1 MTHLRQSDS
10 IVRTDYDVLT
20 TRCVE
25 EGIAETVIRWKDYW
39 YSQAGGDLCSYG
51 PEGVSY
57 KWEDAGDGDE
67 TLTWIYEETGV
78 TSKGTESDFWT
89 IYPLFKLHNWGY
101 LRDST
106 AYEMQPEVWQCIA
119 EWGADGDDWFM
130 PMIAE
135 TAEETEE
142 LNRIMTDINTYRE
155 EMTFK
160 FITGQESLENFDSF
174 VEQIKAQGIEDA
186 IQIKQDALD
195 RYLAR

>member
-1 MTHLRQSDS
+1 
-10 IVRTDYDVLT
+10 
-20 TRCVE
+20 
-25 EGIAETVIRWKDYW
+25 
-39 YSQAGGDLCSYG
+39 
-51 PEGVSY
+51 
-57 KWEDAGDGDE
+57 
-67 TLTWIYEETGV
+67 
-78 TSKGTESDFWT
+78 
-89 IYPLFKLHNWGY
+89 
-101 LRDST
+101 
-106 AYEMQPEVWQCIA
+106 MQPEVWQCIA

-135 TAEETEE
+135 TAEETEA

-160 FITGQESLENFDSF
+160 FITGQEPLENYDSF